1 MAQNDGFDFVE
12 FAYQRL
18 VKIWANITTKDE
30 KVIKRAVRKKMKS
43 QRYKRKQRALKR
55 HSNKWKKRLSK

>member
-12 FAYQRL
+12 FAYQKL

-30 KVIKRAVRKKMKS
+30 KVIKR
-43 QRYKRKQRALKR
+43 
-55 HSNKWKKRLSK
+55 